1 MSNINKHSLQ
11 LGDIVHVPLV
21 GFAKHYGVVIQSE
34 TLFQEAIIRTVLRK
48 HSSPVDQ
55 TESQFSQ
62 GAKISVLP
70 YQSELSRYVV
80 AQNAMN
86 IRSFKYNLLTNN
98 CEHFY
103 RRAWG
108 LSDVSYQVLF
118 GGLVFAGCLAF
129 TLKTKRLP
137 IKV

>member
-1 MSNINKHSLQ
+1 MSNINRNNLQ
-11 LGDIVHVPLV
+11 QGDIVHVPLV
-21 GFAKHYGVVIQSE
+21 GFAKHYGVVIQSG
-34 TLFQEAIIRTVLRK
+34 TLFQEAIIRTVLWK

-62 GAKISVLP
+62 GAKISVIP
-70 YQSELSRYVV
+70 YQSELPRYVV

-86 IRSFKYNLLTNN
+86 VRSFKYNLLTNN
-98 CEHFY
+98 CENFY

-108 LSDVSYQVLF
+108 LGDVSYQVLF
-118 GGLVFAGCLAF
+118 SGLALAGCLAF